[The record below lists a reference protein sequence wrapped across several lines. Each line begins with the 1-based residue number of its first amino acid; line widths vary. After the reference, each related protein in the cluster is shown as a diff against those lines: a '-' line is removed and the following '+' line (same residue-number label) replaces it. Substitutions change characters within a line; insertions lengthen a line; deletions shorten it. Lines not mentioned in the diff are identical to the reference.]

1 MSKRRR
7 LWALVAALLAP
18 LFLLAGLLVFALTTQ
33 PGLRMLLTLT
43 NTLGKGRIEVQS
55 AAGRLGSAC
64 TLEGLHLKASDM
76 ELKVDRL
83 ALTWH
88 PGALFRKELHVAALQ
103 LAGIRMRLP
112 ADGASESAAEQG
124 AAQLPDFTWPL
135 ALRIE
140 RLALD
145 RVQILAGEEEVFA
158 LTSLEA
164 VQLQA
169 QRQELHFE
177 RVALRNDWMN
187 LQARGQIR
195 SEAAYPLQ
203 VGLDYAFDFTGYGP
217 IRGQGTLAGDLAGS
231 VEVAGTLHEPQPL
244 QLQGRV
250 QKVLEGLQWQAEAQS
265 PQLAL
270 ERVSGDW
277 PAFVLQQVRIQGQ
290 GDISSY
296 ALQVATQAQWPQ
308 LRRPVAVQGRLLV
321 GTSGLQV
328 QELSVAD
335 TVADGGADGVT
346 DAAARLELSGFLDW
360 SRPLVQ
366 WQAQA
371 RARELRPDLMAA
383 ALAEELPGVLSAEL
397 LSRGSLQEGTGL
409 EMELQL
415 SNISGQLRGYPL
427 DADGSLTYRE
437 GALDLHHIR
446 AAIGRATLELEGT
459 VREEL
464 ALDLA
469 LQAPDLQELLPQLA
483 GSLQARAR
491 VTGSRQEP
499 VLESTLA
506 GQDLAFGTTGR
517 IQSLAGQVEG
527 ALSGHGELQ
536 AQLRTEQLQLGTVLV
551 ETAQARLQGSPADHV
566 LRLQARTR
574 QEELSLELA
583 GHRRDMGWAGEVR
596 QLQLDLPPF
605 GRWRQQEAAALE
617 LAPEQVRLGQL
628 CAAMEA
634 SSLCAQGQWQKEEEN
649 WQGAARLTGLP
660 LERVQRWLPQGMR
673 IDGTLEMEAELS
685 GRGGELSQGRML
697 AHTPGLRL
705 DFLTDGAPVQH
716 LLWEEHRLEASYINQ
731 TLSADWDST
740 FKDEGHLRV
749 QLTSNPLPL
758 TAEALRRAPLAGRIE
773 IDVRALAFL
782 NALTRQQSRWSGALR
797 GDMQLGGRVDA
808 PRLSGTLQL
817 EDGEVLVP
825 ELGLQLSPV
834 QLEIG
839 GSDGL
844 LSAVLQAHAR
854 QGQLRVEAG
863 VDYGGES
870 MRLQPVTI
878 RGDAFRV
885 VDQPGCTMDISPDI
899 RVDISPE
906 RIEVGGRVD
915 IPHARIETI
924 AFESTISPSA
934 DVVVVD
940 DPPRAAHSSIPLHVR
955 LLVAAGKDVLI
966 DTYGLRGFI
975 GGQLRLLFAPGRVP
989 AGNGQLT
996 LRDASF
1002 SLYGKRV
1009 KINTGRLLFSGGA
1022 LTNPGIEIRGENT
1035 ADNATV
1041 GFRVDG
1047 FLKTPR
1053 VRLYS
1058 RPVMDQSAIV
1068 SRLIEDTSSLG
1079 GSSRDD
1085 IGLVGDTAKHLGMGG
1100 LVPYLEDIK
1109 RLSMIDDIKLDTRDD
1124 KASLVFGSWLT
1135 PDFYVSYGKSLTGEG
1150 GTFNVR
1156 YVLGKGFVVETE
1168 SSENYSSGDIK
1179 YEFEH

>member
-1 MSKRRR
+1 MSKRSR
-7 LWALVAALLAP
+7 LWILVAALLAP
-18 LFLLAGLLVFALTTQ
+18 LFLLAGFLGFALTTQ
-33 PGLRMLLTLT
+33 PGLRMLLTLA
-43 NTLGKGRIEVQS
+43 NTLGSGRVQVQS
-55 AAGRLGSAC
+55 AAGRLGSAS
-64 TLEGLHLKASDM
+64 TLEGLHLKLSDM
-76 ELKVDRL
+76 ELEIDRL
-83 ALTWH
+83 ALIWH
-88 PGALFRKELHVAALQ
+88 PAALFRRELHVAALQ
-103 LAGIRMRLP
+103 LGGIRVRLP
-112 ADGASESAAEQG
+112 ADGATEPAVEQG
-124 AAQLPDFTWPL
+124 PPQLPAFTWPL

-140 RLALD
+140 RLTLD
-145 RVQILAGEEEVFA
+145 RVQILAGEEEAFA

-164 VQLQA
+164 VRLQA
-169 QRQELHFE
+169 QGQELHFE
-177 RVALRNDWMN
+177 RLALRNDWMN
-187 LQARGQIR
+187 LQTRGQIR

-203 VGLDYAFDFTGYGP
+203 VGLDYAFDFSDYGP
-217 IRGQGTLAGDLAGS
+217 IRGQGTLTGDLAGS
-231 VEVAGTLHEPQPL
+231 VEVAGTLSEPQTV

-250 QKVLEGLQWQAEAQS
+250 QNLLEGLQWQAEAQS

-270 ERVSGDW
+270 ERISGDW

-290 GDISSY
+290 GDIRSY

-321 GTSGLQV
+321 GTSGLLV

-335 TVADGGADGVT
+335 TVADGVT

-360 SRPLVQ
+360 SPLVQ

-371 RARELRPDLMAA
+371 RARELRPDLMAVD
-383 ALAEELPGVLSAEL
+383 LVEELPGALSGEF
-397 LSRGSLQEGTGL
+397 LSRGSLQEETGL

-427 DADGSLTYRE
+427 DAGGSLTYRE

-446 AAIGRATLELEGT
+446 AAIGRATLELEGM

-469 LQAPDLQELLPQLA
+469 LQAPDLQELLPHLA
-483 GSLQARAR
+483 GSLQTRAR

-499 VLESTLA
+499 VLEATLA
-506 GQDLAFGTTGR
+506 GQGLALGTTGR
-517 IQSLAGQVEG
+517 IQTLAGRIQG

-536 AQLRTEQLQLGTVLV
+536 AQLRAEQLQLGTVLA
-551 ETAQARLQGSPADHV
+551 ETVQAQLRGSPADHV
-566 LRLQARTR
+566 LRLQARTK

-617 LAPEQVRLGQL
+617 LGPEQVRLGQL

-673 IDGTLEMEAELS
+673 IEGSLEMESEFS
-685 GRGGELSQGRML
+685 GRGGELGQGRVL

-705 DFLTDGAPVQH
+705 DFLADGAPVQH
-716 LLWEEHRLEASYINQ
+716 LLWEEHRLEASYKNQ
-731 TLSADWDST
+731 AFSADWDST

-749 QLTSNPLPL
+749 QLASSPLPL
-758 TAEALRRAPLAGRIE
+758 TAEAFRRAPLAGRIE

-797 GDMQLGGRVDA
+797 GDMQLGGSVDA

-844 LSAVLQAHAR
+844 LSAVLQAYAR

-863 VDYGGES
+863 VDYGGDTV
-870 MRLQPVTI
+870 RLQPVTI
-878 RGDAFRV
+878 RGDSFRV
-885 VDQPGCTMDISPDI
+885 VDQPGCTMDVSPDI

-924 AFESTISPSA
+924 AFDSTISPSA

-940 DPPRAAHSSIPLHVR
+940 DPPQATHSSIPLHLR
-955 LLVAAGKDVLI
+955 LLVAAGEDVLI

-975 GGQLRLLFAPGRVP
+975 GGRLRLLLAPGRVP

-996 LRDASF
+996 LQDASF

-1035 ADNATV
+1035 ADDATV

-1058 RPVMDQSAIV
+1058 RPVMDQSAIL

-1085 IGLVGDTAKHLGMGG
+1085 IGLVGDTARQLGMGG

-1109 RLSMIDDIKLDTRDD
+1109 RFSMIDDIRLDTRDD

-1168 SSENYSSGDIK
+1168 SSESRNSGDIR